1 MSLQLSRLFEEFLGD
16 PKKHS
21 ESKGQISFDCPA
33 CSNEK
38 GMPEGDGKGN
48 LEINYNRGVFKCWAC
63 AETNHMKGGI
73 PFLIRRYA
81 DDRLLN
87 KYFELKPE
95 AAEFDRMYSHTHK
108 LKLPKEYKAIPKC
121 KKTEPK
127 LGESKR
133 YLRGRKISEKMIK
146 RFDIGVCSTG
156 EYHSRIVIPSYDK
169 YGEVNYFVSR
179 GINDFVWPKYM
190 NPETDK
196 EELIFNER
204 FLNYDSTIYI
214 VEGVFDH
221 LVIPNSVPL
230 LGKFMTEKFKHLLLT
245 KCKANVVILLDDDAY
260 DDAVRLYKDLNVGD
274 LYNKVKLCIPPNG
287 YDPSLMYE
295 KFGYKGILKLLRS
308 AKKMQESEIY

>member
-1 MSLQLSRLFEEFLGD
+1 
-16 PKKHS
+16 
-21 ESKGQISFDCPA
+21 
-33 CSNEK
+33 
-38 GMPEGDGKGN
+38 
-48 LEINYNRGVFKCWAC
+48 
-63 AETNHMKGGI
+63 
-73 PFLIRRYA
+73 
-81 DDRLLN
+81 
-87 KYFELKPE
+87 
-95 AAEFDRMYSHTHK
+95 
-108 LKLPKEYKAIPKC
+108 
-121 KKTEPK
+121 
-127 LGESKR
+127 
-133 YLRGRKISEKMIK
+133 
-146 RFDIGVCSTG
+146 
-156 EYHSRIVIPSYDK
+156 VIPSYDK
-169 YGEVNYFVSR
+169 YGELNYFVSR